1 MKKTLLIFLLLTVFP
16 LAARAQDEYGRAV
29 MSSGLTV
36 ISREHA
42 GDLTS
47 ACLFVKVKESEEP
60 AGKKGLTDIVNH
72 TLLSCDPLSKG
83 ESPVLKVEQLG
94 GYISVETGQQ
104 FTCFTLS
111 VPSKNFIPAL
121 KAFSDMFI
129 SPDFSEAAVSRERD
143 ASAASWLRRSD
154 RVQDKVCRM
163 LECGGSGAYAP
174 PDSGNIS
181 ADAARAWY
189 LKNYRP
195 SGMVL
200 SICGPNADGL
210 MKAAREAFA
219 RYLPPDAPAAEKGGG
234 PDASGGKAPADK
246 DKREAVA
253 LDYPMPGGGS
263 RDYPAMLVARAL
275 LASGMGSEMFK
286 YLRGTD
292 PISYLFGSAMDY
304 EASGP
309 KLLLFATVPG
319 EGVSGPVADRV
330 LQAVGAVR
338 EDGITQMDFD
348 RAKQYAEGELLMQ
361 ESSAS
366 LARSVGLYEFL
377 GLGPDY
383 GEKLAGI
390 MEKTGRRDVAKAAGR
405 YLSNCGMVKLPLP
418 DKTGEDSDAAQ

>member
-1 MKKTLLIFLLLTVFP
+1 MKKTFLIFLLLTVFP

-29 MSSGLTV
+29 MASGLTV
-36 ISREHA
+36 ISRERA
-42 GDLTS
+42 DDLTS
-47 ACLFVKVKESEEP
+47 ACLFIKVKESDEP
-60 AGKKGLTDIVNH
+60 AGKKGLTGIVNH
-72 TLLSCDPLSKG
+72 TLLSCDPLGKG

-94 GYISVETGQQ
+94 GYVTVETGQQ

-111 VPSKNFIPAL
+111 VPSKNSVPAL
-121 KAFSDMFI
+121 KAFADMFI

-143 ASAASWLRRSD
+143 ASAASWLRHSD

-163 LECGGSGAYAP
+163 LEWPGAYVP
-174 PDSGNIS
+174 PDPGNIS
-181 ADAARAWY
+181 ADDARAWY
-189 LKNYRP
+189 LRNYRP

-200 SICGPNADGL
+200 SICGPNAGRL
-210 MKAAREAFA
+210 MKAASEAFA
-219 RYLPPDAPAAEKGGG
+219 RYLPPEASSAEKGSGA
-234 PDASGGKAPADK
+234 DASGGKAPVDK

-253 LDYPMPGGGS
+253 LDYPLPGGGS

-292 PISYLFGSAMDY
+292 PISYLFGSVIDY

-319 EGVSGPVADRV
+319 EGVSGPAADRV

-338 EDGITQMDFD
+338 EDGITRMDFD

-366 LARSVGLYEFL
+366 LARSAGLYEFL

-383 GEKLAGI
+383 GEKLAGLI
-390 MEKTGRRDVAKAAGR
+390 EKTGRQDVAKAAGR

-418 DKTGEDSDAAQ
+418 DNTGEDSEAAR